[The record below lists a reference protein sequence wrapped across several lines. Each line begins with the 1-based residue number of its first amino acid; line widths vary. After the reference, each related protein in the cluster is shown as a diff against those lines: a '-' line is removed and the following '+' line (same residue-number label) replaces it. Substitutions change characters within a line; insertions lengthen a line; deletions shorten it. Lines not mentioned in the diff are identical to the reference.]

1 MIKMLHGIYRA
12 IFDSDQFSSLIQE
25 RRALLKGKLT
35 NYGVSDDDIF
45 VLGDLNG
52 DYPQRHRYGT
62 GPYNTNGA
70 NVEQANS
77 VQGPDLQATK
87 LWWAN

>member
-1 MIKMLHGIYRA
+1 M
-12 IFDSDQFSSLIQE
+12 
-25 RRALLKGKLT
+25 ALFT
-35 NYGVSDDDIF
+35 NGYEAWAVVRDTGFPTELSAGVSDDDIF

-62 GPYNTNGA
+62 GPYNTNAA

-77 VQGPDLQATK
+77 VQGPDKQGTK
-87 LWWAN
+87 LWWAK